1 MMRRLSRIGLGIAAI
16 GAVSVLLLGLYGA
29 WRLSQGPVSL
39 GVLKP
44 YLEERLA
51 VLGLPYR
58 MAFSDLVLNWGGTE
72 RPLDLVI
79 SDAELRGEDERAVA
93 RISEI
98 SMGLSLRALLGG
110 DLVVKTIRLADADV
124 TAIRRKDG
132 TLSIGLAG
140 DGGESLEL
148 FESGNGGRSGNS
160 LLGKLDR
167 IAIHRAS
174 VSLDDRLLGLK
185 MSPERVSIDLERT
198 EHAVVGVF
206 DIDSWS
212 GDERLSLGGTAE
224 YRLNDRTSHVALDF
238 RGLDPSRLAPVLAG
252 WFPHLPD
259 PAGIAL
265 PLQGRLE
272 ASSNP
277 DGGLRKASFAVRGGT
292 GSLSPAALDGHR
304 YDIRSLT
311 FDGSYSGA
319 DGAVAIDRLDIDF
332 GLPTLSVTGKIAGI
346 GKTPRLRA
354 RARLEGMTMSALGR
368 YWPKGIAK
376 GARRWLSANLN
387 QGDVRDV
394 DARLVASFPPAG
406 ARIERVDVTLGLDR
420 ATVHYLKP
428 LPPVTHAKGTVTID
442 RDRVQIAVEEGR
454 VDDLRI
460 ASGRIDIAGLSVD
473 RAHLTLETR
482 VSGPVA
488 TALSVLDHPR
498 LRYASKVGLVPGQVR
513 GTLSTRIQGSFPLID
528 ALALEDTALNATG
541 TLDAAAAD
549 GVFLGQDLTAGAL
562 RFALDTKGMKIEG
575 DARLSG
581 IAAAVGWQEDFTG
594 TAETLRRYTV
604 GARLTE
610 PERKR
615 FGVSLG
621 PAVKGP
627 LSVDAA
633 YEVSSDRTE
642 RVAGTLDTTEAE
654 LALAPL
660 EWWKPPGVAGRAAF
674 EIAVEN
680 GEASAIRI
688 ASLAAG
694 DLRAAGRLSLDRGRI
709 RRIEIDNFSVPGRF
723 DIAGMLTR
731 DEASGWTV
739 DTRGQLF
746 DAAPLQRLIEGETG
760 ASLPPLR
767 IAARF
772 GRAKLTEG
780 RTIRDMSLIADRR
793 ADGWRA
799 IDLAGSF
806 GNGKRFDLSYRPGES
821 GGQFRIESE
830 DAGEIFGLVGDTRW
844 VRGGRVAMSAKR
856 GTGDET
862 GLWKGELV
870 LRDFVLTGA
879 PRLVEALRVAS
890 LGSLSEELG
899 GRGVG
904 VQKLTVPFDYDG
916 STIRIS
922 EGRVFG
928 TGFGATGH
936 GTIDVDEE
944 TLKIDGTLIPAY
956 QLNAALGEL
965 PGIGI
970 LFSGEKHGGLF
981 AAPYA
986 IRGKIEKPSF
996 SVNPLGV
1003 LTPGVFRNIFRI
1015 FDAEREELPPKPP
1028 LTE

>member
-1 MMRRLSRIGLGIAAI
+1 MIRRLPRIGLGIL
-16 GAVSVLLLGLYGA
+16 AVGGISLILLGLFGA

-124 TAIRRKDG
+124 TAVRREDG

-140 DGGESLEL
+140 DGGESLKL
-148 FESGNGGRSGNS
+148 FESAGGGRSGKS

-174 VSLDDRLLGLK
+174 VSLDDRLLGLR

-212 GDERLSLGGTAE
+212 GDERLSLDGTAE
-224 YRLNDRTSHVALDF
+224 YRLNDRTSHVAVDF
-238 RGLDPSRLAPVLAG
+238 RGLDPSRLAPILAG

-272 ASSNP
+272 ASSDP
-277 DGGLRKASFAVRGGT
+277 DGGLRKASFAVSGAA
-292 GSLSPAALDGHR
+292 GSLSPAALGSHR
-304 YDIRSLT
+304 YDIRSLAL
-311 FDGSYSGA
+311 DGSYRGA
-319 DGAVAIDRLDIDF
+319 DGTVAIDRLDIDF
-332 GLPTLSVTGKIAGI
+332 GVPKLSLTGKIDGV
-346 GKTPRLRA
+346 GKTPRLQA
-354 RARLEGMTMSALGR
+354 RATLEGMTMSALGR
-368 YWPKGIAK
+368 YWPKGFAE

-387 QGDVRDV
+387 EGDVRDLN
-394 DARLVASFPPAG
+394 ARLVASFPAAG
-406 ARIERVDVTLGLDR
+406 ARIERVKVTLGLER
-420 ATVHYLKP
+420 ATVHYFKP
-428 LPPVTHAKGTVTID
+428 LPPVTHAKGAVTID

-454 VDDLRI
+454 VGALRVPG
-460 ASGRIDIAGLSVD
+460 GRIDIAGLSVD
-473 RAHLTLETR
+473 RAHLTLETL

-498 LRYASKVGLVPGQVR
+498 LRYASRVGLVPGQVR
-513 GTLSTRIQGSFPLID
+513 GALKIRIKGSFPLID
-528 ALALEDTALNATG
+528 ALALEDTALNASG
-541 TLDAAAAD
+541 ILDGAAAD
-549 GVFLGQDLTAGAL
+549 GVFLGQNLTAGAL

-581 IAAAVGWQEDFTG
+581 IPAAVGWQEDFTG
-594 TAETLRRYTV
+594 KAKTLRRYTV
-604 GARLTE
+604 RARLTE
-610 PERKR
+610 PDRKR
-615 FGVSLG
+615 FGVSLS
-621 PAVKGP
+621 PVVKGP
-627 LSVDAA
+627 LSVEAV
-633 YEVSSDRTE
+633 YEIRSDKTE
-642 RVAGTLDTTEAE
+642 RVVGTLDTRDAE
-654 LALAPL
+654 LALVPL

-674 EIAVEN
+674 EVAFEN

-694 DLRAAGRLSLDRGRI
+694 DLRAAGRLRLDRGSI
-709 RRIEIDNFSVPGRF
+709 RKVEIDNFSVPARF
-723 DIAGMLTR
+723 DISGMFAF
-731 DEASGWTV
+731 DESRGWTV
-739 DTRGQLF
+739 DVSGPLF
-746 DAAPLQRLIEGETG
+746 DAAPIQRLMEGASG
-760 ASLPPLR
+760 ASLPQLR
-767 IAARF
+767 VAAKFERARLTD
-772 GRAKLTEG
+772 GRE
-780 RTIRDMSLIADRR
+780 IRDASLSADRGDD
-793 ADGWRA
+793 AWRA
-799 IDLAGSF
+799 IGLAGRF
-806 GNGKRFDLSYRPGES
+806 GNGKRFELDYRRGA
-821 GGQFRIESE
+821 GAGQFRMSSE
-830 DAGEIFGLVGDTRW
+830 DAGEIFGLLGDTKW
-844 VRGGRVAMSAKR
+844 VRGGRVAMSAER
-856 GTGDET
+856 GTG
-862 GLWKGELV
+862 GEARPWEGEIV
-870 LRDFVLTGA
+870 VRDFILTGA

-904 VQKLTVPFDYDG
+904 VTKLTLPFAYDG
-916 STIRIS
+916 TTVRIS
-922 EGRVFG
+922 GGRAFG
-928 TGFGATGH
+928 SGFGMTGH
-936 GTIDVDEE
+936 GTLDVDDES
-944 TLKIDGTLIPAY
+944 LKIDGTLVPAY
-956 QLNAALGEL
+956 ELNAALGDL

-970 LFSGEKHGGLF
+970 LFTGEKHGGVF

-1015 FDAEREELPPKPP
+1015 FDAEREDRPPEPP

>member
-1 MMRRLSRIGLGIAAI
+1 MMRRLSRIALGIVAI
-16 GAVSVLLLGLYGA
+16 GTVSVVLLGLFGA

-58 MAFSDLVLNWGGTE
+58 AAFSDLVLDWGGTE

-79 SDAELRGEDERAVA
+79 SDAELRGEDERVVA

-98 SMGLSLRALLGG
+98 SVGLSLPALLDGA
-110 DLVVKTIRLADADV
+110 LVVKTIGLADANV

-140 DGGESLEL
+140 DGGNSLTL
-148 FESGNGGRSGNS
+148 FESGDGGRSDGS
-160 LLGKLDR
+160 LLGRLDR

-174 VSLDDRLLGLK
+174 ISLDDRLLGLR

-198 EHAVVGVF
+198 EDSVIGVF

-212 GDERLSLGGTAE
+212 GDRRLSLGGTAE
-224 YRLNDRTSHVALDF
+224 YRLKDRTAHVALDF
-238 RGLDPSRLAPVLAG
+238 RGLDPSRLAPILAG

-259 PAGIAL
+259 PAGIAV
-265 PLQGRLE
+265 PLHGHLE
-272 ASSNP
+272 ASSDP
-277 DGGLRKASFAVRGGT
+277 DGGLREASFTVSGAA
-292 GSLSPAALDGHR
+292 GSVSPAALAGHR
-304 YDIRSLT
+304 YDIRSLVL
-311 FDGSYSGA
+311 DGSYRGA
-319 DGAVAIDRLDIDF
+319 DGAVEIDRLDIDF
-332 GLPTLSVTGKIAGI
+332 GAPKLSLTGKIAGV

-354 RARLEGMTMSALGR
+354 RARLEGMTMSALER
-368 YWPKGIAK
+368 YWPAGIAE
-376 GARRWLSANLN
+376 GARRWLIANLN
-387 QGDVRDV
+387 EGDVRDV
-394 DARLVASFPPAG
+394 DARLVASFPDAG
-406 ARIERVDVTLGLDR
+406 AVIERVKVTLGLER

-442 RDRVQIAVEEGR
+442 RDRVQIAVKEGR
-454 VDDLRI
+454 VGDLRI
-460 ASGRIDIAGLSVD
+460 AEGQIDIAGLSSD

-498 LRYASKVGLVPGQVR
+498 FRYASRVGLVPRQVR
-513 GTLSTRIQGSFPLID
+513 GTLATSIKGSFPLID
-528 ALALEDTALNATG
+528 ALVLEDTALSASG
-541 TLDAAAAD
+541 TLDRAAAD

-562 RFALDTKGMKIEG
+562 RFALDTEGMKIEG

-581 IAAAVGWQEDFTG
+581 ISAAVGWQQDFTG
-594 TAETLRRYTV
+594 TAEILRRYTIRT
-604 GARLTE
+604 RLTE
-610 PERKR
+610 PDRMR
-615 FGVSLG
+615 FGVSLA
-621 PAVKGP
+621 PLVKGP
-627 LSVDAA
+627 LSVEAV
-633 YEVSSDRTE
+633 YEVSSDKTE
-642 RVAGTLDTTEAE
+642 RVEGTLDTTDAE
-654 LALAPL
+654 LALTPL

-674 EIAVEN
+674 EIAFEN
-680 GEASAIRI
+680 GEAGTIRL

-694 DLRAAGRLSLDRGRI
+694 DLRTAGWVRLDRGRI
-709 RRIEIDNFSVPGRF
+709 RQVEIDNFSVPGRF
-723 DIAGMLTR
+723 DLAGVLAF
-731 DEASGWTV
+731 DENLGWTV
-739 DTRGQLF
+739 DVRGPLF
-746 DAAPLQRLIEGETG
+746 DAAPIERLMEGESG

-767 IAARF
+767 LAARF
-772 GRAKLTEG
+772 ERAKLTEG
-780 RTIRDMSLIADRR
+780 REIRDASLNADR
-793 ADGWRA
+793 AAEGWRA
-799 IDLAGSF
+799 IELAGRF
-806 GNGKRFDLSYRPGES
+806 GNGKRFDLSYRPGEAA
-821 GGQFRIESE
+821 GQFRMNSE
-830 DAGEIFGLVGDTRW
+830 DAGEIFGLLGDTKW

-856 GTGDET
+856 GTGDAAR
-862 GLWKGELV
+862 LWKGELV
-870 LRDFVLTGA
+870 VRDFVLTGA

-890 LGSLSEELG
+890 LGSLSERLG

-904 VQKLTVPFDYDG
+904 VKKLALPFAYDG
-916 STIRIS
+916 SSVRIS
-922 EGRVFG
+922 GGRAFG
-928 TGFGATGH
+928 TGFGATGR

-944 TLKIDGTLIPAY
+944 TLKIDGTLVPVY
-956 QLNAALGEL
+956 KLNAALGEL

-970 LFSGEKHGGLF
+970 LFTGEKHGGLF

-1015 FDAEREELPPKPP
+1015 FDADREELPREPP